1 MARLTATLLLTAL
14 ASAEYTTTVW
24 MNKVGNFDKY
34 GYVASVVDADAQHIT
49 MVLDYDNRTNKS
61 ALNIGDSNQRVQ
73 CTQPPREQSND
84 DVQCTQASG
93 LQRRGNHYIH
103 ARLVTGDG
111 DYDTSMKHQR
121 RSTGF
126 RVDGPVHNPG

>member
-61 ALNIGDSNQRVQ
+61 ALNIGSSARNLTVGPSSFIVNQRI
-73 CTQPPREQSND
+73 TQFLP
-84 DVQCTQASG
+84 
-93 LQRRGNHYIH
+93 
-103 ARLVTGDG
+103 
-111 DYDTSMKHQR
+111 
-121 RSTGF
+121 
-126 RVDGPVHNPG
+126 